1 MQVQGRREGVLR
13 RQLPRRWWHQHLH
26 RLDRLRRPVHK
37 QHVQPRKRQRLAQHA
52 HTRQRRHLHGHGPR
66 GREDYPRRAA
76 KRARRLRGLLRRPVQ
91 ARPVQRPGQIHQR
104 EDLGALHLRHA
115 RTHAR
120 RHDRWLRQ
128 RLCQGELR
136 RRRRVQ
142 AARGRRRVA
151 REKQLG
157 RRHRGVS
164 EQELLGQR
172 RGWGAHGV
180 FLAFVL

>member
-13 RQLPRRWWHQHLH
+13 RQLPRQRRHQHLH

-66 GREDYPRRAA
+66 SREDHSRRATE
-76 KRARRLRGLLRRPVQ
+76 RAWRLRGLLRRPVQ

-120 RHDRWLRQ
+120 CYDCRLRQ
-128 RLCQGELR
+128 RLLQGKFR

-142 AARGRRRVA
+142 AARGRRCVA
-151 REKQLG
+151 REEQLG
-157 RRHRGVS
+157 RRYRGVS

-180 FLAFVL
+180 FLALVL